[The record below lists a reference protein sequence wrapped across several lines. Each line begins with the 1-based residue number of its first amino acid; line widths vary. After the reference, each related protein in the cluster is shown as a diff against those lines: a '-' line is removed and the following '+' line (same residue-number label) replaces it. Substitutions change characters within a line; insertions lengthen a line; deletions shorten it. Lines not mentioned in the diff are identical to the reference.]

1 MSAMDLHVDVRLPDR
16 GVDIRLDVPAGTT
29 LALLGANGAG
39 KSTVLETIAGLL
51 TPYDGQVGVGDR
63 VLTRVEAG
71 RRRTWV
77 APHARSIGL
86 LAQEARLFPHMD
98 ARTNV
103 AFGPRSAGV
112 PRGVAG
118 ARADEWLARVGLA
131 DLGRRRTSQLSG
143 GQAQRVALARA
154 LAADP
159 AVVLLDEPLAAL
171 DVDVTPALRH
181 LLREVLADRT
191 AVVVTHDVLDA
202 LLLADTVAVLDA
214 GTVVEHGPTARVLGR
229 PRSAFGA
236 RIAGL
241 NLVRGV
247 WADGVL
253 RTPTATIV
261 QGGFEGE
268 PRDGGEVVAVFRPA
282 AVAVHPEVATVPG
295 SPRNSFTVRVETLEP
310 YGDLVRVRGGH
321 VAGALHA
328 DVTPAAV
335 AELGLVPGQTVR
347 FVVKAAEVQVHPAS

>member
-1 MSAMDLHVDVRLPDR
+1 MSGLAIDIRLPERHVD
-16 GVDIRLDVPAGTT
+16 ICLDVPAGTT

-39 KSTVLETIAGLL
+39 KSTLLETVAGLL
-51 TPYDGQVGVGDR
+51 TPDDGTVRLGDR

-71 RRRTWV
+71 KKRTYV
-77 APHARSIGL
+77 PPHARNVGL

-98 ARTNV
+98 ARRNV
-103 AFGPRSAGV
+103 AFGPRSAGA
-112 PRGVAG
+112 PRREAH

-131 DLGRRRTSQLSG
+131 DLGHRRPSQLSG

-154 LAADP
+154 MAAQPD
-159 AVVLLDEPLAAL
+159 VVLLDEPLAAL

-202 LLLADTVAVLDA
+202 LLLADTVAVLEA
-214 GTVVEHGPTARVLGR
+214 GKVVEHGPTADVLRR

-241 NLVRGV
+241 NLVRGAWTGEAV
-247 WADGVL
+247 
-253 RTPTATIV
+253 RTDSGTVV
-261 QGGFEGE
+261 QGRVEGE
-268 PRDGGEVVAVFRPA
+268 PVRTSEVVAVFRPA
-282 AVAVHPEVATVPG
+282 AVAVHPSAATEAA
-295 SPRNSFTVRVETLEP
+295 SPRNSFAVRVVTLEP
-310 YGDLVRVRGGH
+310 YGDLVRVRGAH
-321 VAGALHA
+321 AAGDLHA

-335 AELGLVPGQTVR
+335 AELRLEPGQEVR
-347 FVVKAAEVQVHPAS
+347 FVVKAAEVQVHPAA